1 MNQKSVMRNLLF
13 VSLLGATVLAGSPAV
28 TSAGQGKWW
37 IPDRGGKNAPVPG
50 ARYSAPMWRGQGGY
64 GRTVYVPG
72 PRYARPWRGRTVY
85 RDFVHVSLGP
95 RYAYR
100 PVAGWRYYVAPAYY
114 EPRHIVY
121 VRPVRFF
128 LSAGLVLGHVGI
140 SAQYSNPGE
149 IYGCNFCDARFDNYD
164 DYVEHV
170 QHCPYAPHGYI
181 IQAQPWDQGDWS
193 NRDWQDD
200 RNWDRDN
207 CQNRGD
213 DRSDDRNGRY
223 YDQNDRSYDR
233 NDRSYDRDNGY
244 YDRDNGY
251 YDRRN
256 RDDGDDPGDRDDD
269 QSDDR

>member
-1 MNQKSVMRNLLF
+1 MNRKSLMRNLLF
-13 VSLLGATVLAGSPAV
+13 VSLLGATALAGSPAAS
-28 TSAGQGKWW
+28 SADQGKWW
-37 IPDRGGKNAPVPG
+37 TPSHGGRNAPAPG
-50 ARYSAPMWRGQGGY
+50 ARYSAPVWRGQSGY

-140 SAQYSNPGE
+140 SAQYVNPGA

-164 DYVEHV
+164 DYVAHV

-181 IQAQPWDQGDWS
+181 IQAQPWDQGDWGNPS
-193 NRDWQDD
+193 WQDD
-200 RNWDRDN
+200 RNWNRDN
-207 CQNRGD
+207 CDNQRGDQYD
-213 DRSDDRNGRY
+213 DRSDSRDNGSYDRDDRS
-223 YDQNDRSYDR
+223 YDRDDHSYDRDDRSYDR
-233 NDRSYDRDNGY
+233 NDGDDDDRGDDQGDRY
-244 YDRDNGY
+244 YDR
-251 YDRRN
+251 
-256 RDDGDDPGDRDDD
+256 
-269 QSDDR
+269 